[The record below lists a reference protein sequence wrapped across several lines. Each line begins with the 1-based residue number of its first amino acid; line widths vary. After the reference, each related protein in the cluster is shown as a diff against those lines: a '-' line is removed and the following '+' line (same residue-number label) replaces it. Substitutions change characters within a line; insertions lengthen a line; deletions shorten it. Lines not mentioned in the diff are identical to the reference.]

1 VFLKQNNIE
10 LYHVFNEGK
19 ANVIERFNRTL
30 GEMIQKHMTTNQTSK
45 YIDVLQKLLNEYN
58 TRYHT
63 SVKMTPFEA
72 SDPKNR
78 DTVLN
83 NLYSNIKPV
92 QSMPKFK
99 AGDRVRIT
107 KYKNIFE
114 KGYTAK
120 WTKEIFVIEKVVQT
134 SPLTYKIKDLSEE
147 PILGSFYTEELQ
159 KTFQ

>member
-63 SVKMTPFEA
+63 SIKMTPFEA
-72 SDPKNR
+72 SDPKNK

-83 NLYSNIKPV
+83 NLYSSIKPAL
-92 QSMPKFK
+92 SKPKFK
-99 AGDRVRIT
+99 VGDRVRIT

-134 SPLTYKIKDLSEE
+134 NPLTYKIKDLSEE